1 MAPWSAANMPD
12 LTGKVAIVTGANTG
26 LGFASA
32 LELARKGA
40 HVFITSR
47 DAVRGARWVPSL
59 RQLCKDSMKG
69 LDTRKP
75 ASHAGLVFNLFSP

>member
-1 MAPWSAANMPD
+1 MNLNQPALARPGHSCLKALYLQHAYMAPWSAANMPD

-47 DAVRGARWVPSL
+47 DAVRGAR
-59 RQLCKDSMKG
+59 
-69 LDTRKP
+69 
-75 ASHAGLVFNLFSP
+75 